1 MRHDAH
7 QSRQHAKSELIRRS
21 RGWLT
26 PQELKEKADAEE
38 RLRLAEARK
47 ASQGPALFEEQ

>member
-26 PQELKEKADAEE
+26 PQELKEQADAEE
-38 RLRLAEARK
+38 RRRLAEARK
-47 ASQGPALFEEQ
+47 AAPGPALFEEQ